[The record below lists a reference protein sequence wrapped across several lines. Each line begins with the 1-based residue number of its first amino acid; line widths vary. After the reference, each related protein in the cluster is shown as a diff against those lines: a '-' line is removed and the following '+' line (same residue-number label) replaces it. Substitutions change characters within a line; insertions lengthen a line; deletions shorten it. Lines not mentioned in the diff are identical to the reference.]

1 MVWVNV
7 WVCEG
12 DDPEEGHCFE
22 PVVALRSQVVRTYG
36 KRLPPDSF
44 PDDGGTEKDL
54 QARGWYLQS
63 QDEDL
68 AGIIPSEDAG
78 GLIAHNDEYLKTSNS
93 AGRLVAAPWNPSED
107 EVRLAPVVAELTQ
120 TVRNLLYCR
129 RMRET
134 PPDSSATAFSS
145 SDTGDI
151 GVAGAKSISGAR
163 TEGTSGTMRTNG
175 TMP

>member
-1 MVWVNV
+1 
-7 WVCEG
+7 
-12 DDPEEGHCFE
+12 
-22 PVVALRSQVVRTYG
+22 VRTYG
-36 KRLPPDSF
+36 KSLPPGKL
-44 PDDGGTEKDL
+44 PDVYGTEKDL
-54 QARGWYLQS
+54 LAHGWQFDR
-63 QDEDL
+63 QEEDL
-68 AGIIPSEDAG
+68 AGIIPCEDAG

-129 RMRET
+129 RMREA
-134 PPDSSATAFSS
+134 PPVPPAPAFSS